1 MLNKT
6 TIKPLTEDEIK
17 LIINALHQYRRKLQ
31 PANPKAVQALALID
45 YLKSVLDKEKNDE

>member
-45 YLKSVLDKEKNDE
+45 YFKSVLDKGE